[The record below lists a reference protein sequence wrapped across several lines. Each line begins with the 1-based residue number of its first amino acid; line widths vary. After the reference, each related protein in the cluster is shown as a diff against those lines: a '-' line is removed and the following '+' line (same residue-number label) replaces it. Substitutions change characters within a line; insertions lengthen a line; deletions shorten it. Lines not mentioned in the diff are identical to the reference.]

1 MEKHDDLVD
10 ILTEFEEETGQQEYE
25 QGVRLIKSNKPEEAI
40 DLLRESVKKWGFNA
54 DRWAW
59 LSFACVK
66 LAFKENSNSLSPL
79 FSEALVSAERAKRL
93 YKAQFESSEGEDN
106 FFTNPLYALTLYVIA
121 MVHLGAYRDKGVA
134 LKYYKD
140 LQKINLRIATKLHDN
155 IFNK

>member
-66 LAFKENSNSLSPL
+66 LSFQGKFK
-79 FSEALVSAERAKRL
+79 
-93 YKAQFESSEGEDN
+93 
-106 FFTNPLYALTLYVIA
+106 LTLSIIF
-121 MVHLGAYRDKGVA
+121 
-134 LKYYKD
+134 LKHWLAPSGQKD
-140 LQKINLRIATKLHDN
+140 YIRPNLRAPKVKI
-155 IFNK
+155 IFLQTLCML